1 MALKN
6 VSSFSKEHN
15 YGEFKGIG
23 TEEFM
28 WFFAVNKATKECEQ
42 NILSF
47 KKFSFPSTHCVSN
60 G

>member
-1 MALKN
+1 MKVELQNGLQPARSINLVEINLFSRVMALKN

-28 WFFAVNKATKECEQ
+28 
-42 NILSF
+42 
-47 KKFSFPSTHCVSN
+47 
-60 G
+60 